1 MENQPLAST
10 TEQATLV
17 QAAAS
22 ASGLGDGQYRLLRV
36 STNIVYTNDEDRVVA
51 RVAPSHE
58 TVDAANDRLRNI
70 ELLITAGAPLL
81 SPLTAAQELANGRV
95 VTYWPMGDTSEE
107 ISLDDMAEFVAEWHG
122 VTPPLSLEMWTPGH
136 QDGRRERM
144 IAAGV
149 EADVPASALDFLLEE
164 MHQARALLVEIWDE
178 LPHTHPVVPL
188 HGDLYPGKVVV
199 HNDRNLLI
207 DCDFMCSGPPEADL
221 AQIVSH

>member
-1 MENQPLAST
+1 MLTTPHDGGIPDPYGRPPPTPRSPLQR
-10 TEQATLV
+10 EEP
-17 QAAAS
+17 
-22 ASGLGDGQYRLLRV
+22 
-36 STNIVYTNDEDRVVA
+36 N
-51 RVAPSHE
+51 
-58 TVDAANDRLRNI
+58 
-70 ELLITAGAPLL
+70 ITAGAPLL

-107 ISLDDMAEFVAEWHG
+107 ISLDDMAELVAEWHG

-178 LPHTHPVVPL
+178 LPHTHPVVPV
-188 HGDLYPGKVVV
+188 HGDLYPGNVVV

-207 DCDFMCSGPPEADL
+207 DCEL
-221 AQIVSH
+221 AH